1 MTAPFRFKA
10 FTLVQEKSAF
20 KAGTD
25 SVLLG
30 AWANVTSAQQVL
42 DAGTGT
48 GILALMVAQRNKDA
62 LITGIDTDAVSTE
75 EAAFNFSKS
84 PWTDRLHAIHIDL
97 QSYAY
102 QHPAKYSLAISN
114 PPYFS
119 NSLRPE
125 DTRVLAA
132 RHQQT
137 GWGKWMEAIATLLRP
152 EGSYTTIIP
161 VTEKTAVLQAA
172 GLAGLHAT
180 RICTVHTRSDL
191 PASRL
196 LIEFSPDPM
205 KGLERSNLVIYE
217 KGEIYSEEF
226 RKLTKEF
233 YLSEVGDKSHF
244 I

>member
-10 FTLVQEKSAF
+10 FTIVQEKSAF
-20 KAGTD
+20 KTGTD

-30 AWANVTSAQQVL
+30 AWANVTIAQQVL

-48 GILALMVAQRNKDA
+48 GILALMVAQRNEDA
-62 LITGIDTDAVSTE
+62 LITGIDTDAASTE
-75 EAAFNFSKS
+75 EAAFNFSNS
-84 PWTDRLHAIHIDL
+84 PWTMRLQAIHIDL
-97 QSYAY
+97 QSHAF
-102 QHPAKYSLAISN
+102 QHPTKYDLVISN

-125 DTRVLAA
+125 DARVLAA

-137 GWGKWMEAIATLLRP
+137 GWVKWMEAIATLLRP
-152 EGSYTTIIP
+152 EGSYATIIP
-161 VTEKTAVLQAA
+161 VTEKTAVLHAA
-172 GLAGLHAT
+172 GLTGLQAT

-205 KGLERSNLVIYE
+205 KGLERSSVAIYE
-217 KGEIYSEEF
+217 KEEMYSEEF
-226 RKLTKEF
+226 RKLTEKF
-233 YLSEVGDKSHF
+233 YLSEVERQ
-244 I
+244 